1 MTFVDKVN
9 QDIADAMRAKDQER
23 LGPLRMLKAALMN
36 KKVERGKDVTDG
48 EAMAVVS
55 TLVKQRKDSVEQ
67 FTNAGRQDLADKE
80 KAEIAILE
88 TYLPPPVTRE
98 ELEKAVDEAV
108 RTTGASSPKDMG
120 GVMKAVMAGL
130 AGRNADGKLI
140 NELVRTRLSR

>member
-1 MTFVDKVN
+1 MN
-9 QDIADAMRAKDQER
+9 QDISEAMRAKDQDR

-36 KKVERGKDVTDG
+36 KKVERGKDVTDS
-48 EAMAVVS
+48 EAQQVVS

-67 FTNAGRQDLADKE
+67 FTKAGRQDLADKE
-80 KAEIAILE
+80 QAEIAILE
-88 TYLPPPVTRE
+88 TYMPPPVSRE

-140 NELVRTRLSR
+140 NELVRARLSR

>member
-1 MTFVDKVN
+1 MTFVDKLN
-9 QDIADAMRAKDQER
+9 QDIAEAMRAKDQDR

-48 EAMAVVS
+48 EAMQVVS
-55 TLVKQRKDSVEQ
+55 TLVKQRKDSVDQ
-67 FTNAGRQDLADKE
+67 FTKAGRQDLADKE
-80 KAEIAILE
+80 QAEIAILE
-88 TYLPPPVTRE
+88 TYLPPPVSRE

>member
-1 MTFVDKVN
+1 MTFVEKVN
-9 QDIADAMRAKDQER
+9 QDIADAMRAKNQER

-36 KKVERGKDVTDG
+36 KKVERGKDVTDS
-48 EAMAVVS
+48 EALQIVS

-67 FTNAGRQDLADKE
+67 FTTAGRQDLADKE
-80 KAEIAILE
+80 KAEIVILE
-88 TYLPPPVTRE
+88 TYLPPPVSRE

-140 NELVRTRLSR
+140 NELVRARLSR

>member
-1 MTFVDKVN
+1 MTFVDKLN
-9 QDIADAMRAKDQER
+9 QDITEAMRAKDQDR

-48 EAMAVVS
+48 EALQIVS
-55 TLVKQRKDSVEQ
+55 TLVKQRKDSVDQ
-67 FTNAGRQDLADKE
+67 FTKAGRQDLADKE
-80 KAEIAILE
+80 TGEIAILE
-88 TYLPPPVTRE
+88 TYLPPPVSRE

-140 NELVRTRLSR
+140 NELVRARLSR

>member
-1 MTFVDKVN
+1 MTFVEKLN
-9 QDIADAMRAKDQER
+9 QDIAEAMKAKDQDR

-48 EAMAVVS
+48 EALQIVS
-55 TLVKQRKDSVEQ
+55 TLVKQRKDSVDQ
-67 FTNAGRQDLADKE
+67 FTKAGRQDLADKE
-80 KAEIAILE
+80 QAEITILE
-88 TYLPPPVTRE
+88 TYLPPPVSRE

-140 NELVRTRLSR
+140 NELVRARLSR

>member
-9 QDIADAMRAKDQER
+9 QDIAEAMKSKDQDR

-48 EAMAVVS
+48 EALQIVS

-80 KAEIAILE
+80 KAEITILE
-88 TYLPPPVTRE
+88 TYLPPPVSRE

-140 NELVRTRLSR
+140 NELVRARLSR

>member
-1 MTFVDKVN
+1 MNLVEKVN
-9 QDIADAMRAKDQER
+9 QDIAEAMRAKDQDR
-23 LGPLRMLKAALMN
+23 LGPLRMLKAAFMN
-36 KKVERGKDVTDG
+36 KKVERGKDVTDS
-48 EAMAVVS
+48 EALQIVS

-67 FTNAGRQDLADKE
+67 FTTAGRQDLADKE
-80 KAEIAILE
+80 KAEIVILE
-88 TYLPPPVTRE
+88 TYLPPPVSRE

-140 NELVRTRLSR
+140 NELVRARLSR

>member
-9 QDIADAMRAKDQER
+9 QDIAEAMRAKDQDR

-48 EAMAVVS
+48 EALQIVS
-55 TLVKQRKDSVEQ
+55 TLVKQRKDSVDQ
-67 FTNAGRQDLADKE
+67 FTKAGRQDLADKE
-80 KAEIAILE
+80 SAEIAILE
-88 TYLPPPVTRE
+88 TYLPPPVSRE

-140 NELVRTRLSR
+140 NELVRARLSR

>member
-9 QDIADAMRAKDQER
+9 QDIAEAMRAKDQDR

-48 EAMAVVS
+48 EALQIVS
-55 TLVKQRKDSVEQ
+55 TLVKQRKDSVDQ
-67 FTNAGRQDLADKE
+67 FTKAGRQDLADKE
-80 KAEIAILE
+80 SAEITILE
-88 TYLPPPVTRE
+88 TYLPPPVSRE

-140 NELVRTRLSR
+140 NELVRARLSK

>member
-1 MTFVDKVN
+1 MTFVEKVN
-9 QDIADAMRAKDQER
+9 QDIAEAMRAKDADR

-48 EAMAVVS
+48 EALAVVS

-88 TYLPPPVTRE
+88 TYMPPPVSRE

-140 NELVRTRLSR
+140 NELVRARLSR

>member
-1 MTFVDKVN
+1 MNFVEKLN
-9 QDIADAMRAKDQER
+9 QDITEAMRAKDQDR

-36 KKVERGKDVTDG
+36 KKVERGKDVTDS
-48 EAMAVVS
+48 EAQQVVS

-67 FTNAGRQDLADKE
+67 FTKAGRQDLADKE
-80 KAEIAILE
+80 QAEIAILE
-88 TYLPPPVTRE
+88 TYLPPPVSRE

-140 NELVRTRLSR
+140 NELVRARLSR

>member
-1 MTFVDKVN
+1 MTFVDKLN
-9 QDIADAMRAKDQER
+9 QDIAEAMRAKDQER

-48 EAMAVVS
+48 EAMQVVS
-55 TLVKQRKDSVEQ
+55 TLVKQRKDSVDQ
-67 FTNAGRQDLADKE
+67 FTKAGRQDLADKE
-80 KAEIAILE
+80 QAEIAILE
-88 TYLPPPVTRE
+88 TYLPPPVSRE
-98 ELEKAVDEAV
+98 ELEKAVDEAA

-140 NELVRTRLSR
+140 NELVRARLSR

>member
-1 MTFVDKVN
+1 MTFVEKVN
-9 QDIADAMRAKDQER
+9 QDITEAMRAKDQDR

-36 KKVERGKDVTDG
+36 KKVEHGKDVDDS
-48 EAMAVVS
+48 EAQQVVS

-88 TYLPPPVTRE
+88 TYLPPPVSRE

-140 NELVRTRLSR
+140 NELVRARLSR

>member
-1 MTFVDKVN
+1 MSFVEKVN
-9 QDIADAMRAKDQER
+9 QDISEAMRAKDQDR

-36 KKVERGKDVTDG
+36 KKVERGKDVTDP
-48 EAMAVVS
+48 EALQIVS
-55 TLVKQRKDSVEQ
+55 TLVKQRKDSVDQ
-67 FTNAGRQDLADKE
+67 FTKAGRQDLADKE
-80 KAEIAILE
+80 TAEIAILE
-88 TYLPPPVTRE
+88 TYLPPPVSRE

-140 NELVRTRLSR
+140 NELVRARLSK

>member
-1 MTFVDKVN
+1 MTFVEKVN
-9 QDIADAMRAKDQER
+9 QDISEAMRAKDQDR

-36 KKVERGKDVTDG
+36 KKVERGKDVTDS
-48 EAMAVVS
+48 EAQQVVS

-88 TYLPPPVTRE
+88 TYLPPPVSRE

-140 NELVRTRLSR
+140 NELVRARLSR

>member
-1 MTFVDKVN
+1 MTFVEKVN
-9 QDIADAMRAKDQER
+9 QDISEAMRAKNQDR

-36 KKVERGKDVTDG
+36 KKVERGKDVDDR
-48 EAMAVVS
+48 EAQQIVS

-67 FTNAGRQDLADKE
+67 FTKAGRQDLADKE
-80 KAEIAILE
+80 QAEILILE
-88 TYLPPPVTRE
+88 TYLPPPVSRE

-140 NELVRTRLSR
+140 NELVRARLSR

>member
-1 MTFVDKVN
+1 MTFVDKLN
-9 QDIADAMRAKDQER
+9 QDITEAMRAKDADR

-48 EAMAVVS
+48 EALAVVS

-67 FTNAGRQDLADKE
+67 FTKAGRQDLADKE
-80 KAEIAILE
+80 NAEITILE
-88 TYLPPPVTRE
+88 TYLPPPVSRE

-140 NELVRTRLSR
+140 NELVRARLSR

>member
-9 QDIADAMRAKDQER
+9 QDIAEAMRAKDQDR

-48 EAMAVVS
+48 EALQIVS
-55 TLVKQRKDSVEQ
+55 TLVKQRKDSVDQ
-67 FTNAGRQDLADKE
+67 FTKAGRQDLADKE
-80 KAEIAILE
+80 SAEIAILE
-88 TYLPPPVTRE
+88 TYLPPPVSRE

-140 NELVRTRLSR
+140 NELVRARLSK

>member
-1 MTFVDKVN
+1 MTFVEKVN
-9 QDIADAMRAKDQER
+9 QDIAEAMRAKDQDR

-48 EAMAVVS
+48 EALAVVS

-80 KAEIAILE
+80 KAEIVILE
-88 TYLPPPVTRE
+88 TYLPPPVSRE

-140 NELVRTRLSR
+140 NELVRARLSR

>member
-9 QDIADAMRAKDQER
+9 QDIAEAMRAKDQDR

-36 KKVERGKDVTDG
+36 KKVERGKDVTDT

-55 TLVKQRKDSVEQ
+55 TLVKQRKDSVDQ
-67 FTNAGRQDLADKE
+67 FTKAGRQDLADKE
-80 KAEIAILE
+80 QAEIGVLE

-98 ELEKAVDEAV
+98 ELEKAVDEVV

-120 GVMKAVMAGL
+120 AVMKAVMAGL

-140 NELVRTRLSR
+140 NELVRARLSR

>member
-9 QDIADAMRAKDQER
+9 QDIAEAMRAKDQDR

-48 EAMAVVS
+48 EALQIVS
-55 TLVKQRKDSVEQ
+55 TLVKQRKDSVDQ
-67 FTNAGRQDLADKE
+67 FTKAGRQDLADKE
-80 KAEIAILE
+80 QAEITILE
-88 TYLPPPVTRE
+88 TYLPPPVSRE

-120 GVMKAVMAGL
+120 GVMKAVMADL

-140 NELVRTRLSR
+140 NELVRARLSR

>member
-1 MTFVDKVN
+1 MTFVEKVN
-9 QDIADAMRAKDQER
+9 QDISEAMRAKDQER

-36 KKVERGKDVTDG
+36 KKVERGKDVDDR
-48 EAMAVVS
+48 EAQQIVA
-55 TLVKQRKDSVEQ
+55 TLVKQRKDSVDQ
-67 FTNAGRQDLADKE
+67 FTKAGRQDLADKE
-80 KAEIAILE
+80 QAEIVILE
-88 TYLPPPVTRE
+88 AYLPPPVSRE

-140 NELVRTRLSR
+140 NELVRARLSR

>member
-9 QDIADAMRAKDQER
+9 QDVTEAMRAKDQDR

-48 EAMAVVS
+48 EALQIVS

-88 TYLPPPVTRE
+88 SYLPPPVTRE

>member
-1 MTFVDKVN
+1 MNFVEKIN
-9 QDIADAMRAKDQER
+9 QDIAEAMRAKDQER

-36 KKVERGKDVTDG
+36 KKVERGKDVTDS
-48 EAMAVVS
+48 EALQIVS
-55 TLVKQRKDSVEQ
+55 TLVKQRKDSVDQ
-67 FTNAGRQDLADKE
+67 FTKAGRQDLADKE
-80 KAEIAILE
+80 QAEIAILE
-88 TYLPPPVTRE
+88 TYLPPPVSRE

-140 NELVRTRLSR
+140 NELVRARLSR

>member
-9 QDIADAMRAKDQER
+9 QDIAEAMRAKDQDR

-48 EAMAVVS
+48 EALQIVS
-55 TLVKQRKDSVEQ
+55 TLVKQRKDSVDQ
-67 FTNAGRQDLADKE
+67 FTKAGRQDLADKE
-80 KAEIAILE
+80 KAEIVILE
-88 TYLPPPVTRE
+88 TYLPPPVSRE

-140 NELVRTRLSR
+140 NELVRARLSR

>member
-1 MTFVDKVN
+1 MNLVEKVN
-9 QDIADAMRAKDQER
+9 QDIAEAMRAKDQDR

-36 KKVERGKDVTDG
+36 KKVERGKDVTDS
-48 EAMAVVS
+48 EALQIVS

-67 FTNAGRQDLADKE
+67 FTGAGRQDLADKE

-88 TYLPPPVTRE
+88 TYLPPPVSRE

-140 NELVRTRLSR
+140 NELVRARLSR

>member
-1 MTFVDKVN
+1 MTFVEKVN
-9 QDIADAMRAKDQER
+9 QDIADAMRAKDADR

-36 KKVERGKDVTDG
+36 KKVERGKDVTDS
-48 EAMAVVS
+48 EAQQVVS

-88 TYLPPPVTRE
+88 TYLPPPVSRE

-140 NELVRTRLSR
+140 NELVRARLSR

>member
-9 QDIADAMRAKDQER
+9 QDIAEAMKAKDQDR

-48 EAMAVVS
+48 EALQVVS

-88 TYLPPPVTRE
+88 TYLPPPVSRE

-108 RTTGASSPKDMG
+108 RTTGASSHKDMG

-140 NELVRTRLSR
+140 NELVRARLSR

>member
-1 MTFVDKVN
+1 MTFVDKLN
-9 QDIADAMRAKDQER
+9 QDITEAMRAKDADR

-48 EAMAVVS
+48 EALAVVS
-55 TLVKQRKDSVEQ
+55 TLVKQRKDSVDQ
-67 FTNAGRQDLADKE
+67 FTKAGRHDLADKE
-80 KAEIAILE
+80 SAEIAILE
-88 TYLPPPVTRE
+88 TYLPPPVSRE

-140 NELVRTRLSR
+140 NELVRARLSR

>member
-9 QDIADAMRAKDQER
+9 QDIAEAMRAKNQDR

-48 EAMAVVS
+48 EALQIVS
-55 TLVKQRKDSVEQ
+55 TLVKQRKDSVDQ
-67 FTNAGRQDLADKE
+67 FTKAGRQDLADKE
-80 KAEIAILE
+80 QAEITILE
-88 TYLPPPVTRE
+88 TYLPPPVSRE

-140 NELVRTRLSR
+140 NELVRARLSR

>member
-1 MTFVDKVN
+1 MTFVEKVN
-9 QDIADAMRAKDQER
+9 HDISEAMRAKDQER

-36 KKVERGKDVTDG
+36 KKVERGKDVDDR
-48 EAMAVVS
+48 EAQQIVA
-55 TLVKQRKDSVEQ
+55 TLVKQRKDSVDQ
-67 FTNAGRQDLADKE
+67 FTKAGRQDLADKE
-80 KAEIAILE
+80 QAEIVILE
-88 TYLPPPVTRE
+88 AYLPPPVSRE

-140 NELVRTRLSR
+140 NELVRARLSR